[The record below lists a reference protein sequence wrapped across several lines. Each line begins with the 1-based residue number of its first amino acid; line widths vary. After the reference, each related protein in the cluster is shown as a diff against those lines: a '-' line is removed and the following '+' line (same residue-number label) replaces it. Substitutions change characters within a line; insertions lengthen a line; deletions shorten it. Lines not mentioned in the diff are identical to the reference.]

1 MKGVAHD
8 LAYKRNAINKLS
20 KSVAT
25 INSHNLAY
33 KLSPFIDLSNLED
46 MKEMFRSMKDVRLN
60 NPNNSEVGLKAT
72 QQTTRTSRLD

>member
-33 KLSPFIDLSNLED
+33 KLSPFIDQSNLED
-46 MKEMFRSMKDVRLN
+46 MERDVQEHERCKVKQ
-60 NPNNSEVGLKAT
+60 SK
-72 QQTTRTSRLD
+72 